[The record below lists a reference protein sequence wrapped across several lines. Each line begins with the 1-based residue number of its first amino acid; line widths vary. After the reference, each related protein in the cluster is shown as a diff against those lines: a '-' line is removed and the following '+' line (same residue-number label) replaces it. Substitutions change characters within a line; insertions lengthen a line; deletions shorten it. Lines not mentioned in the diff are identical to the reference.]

1 MYSIEGLGLN
11 HSALK
16 HQTIHLRA
24 YPAYD
29 LNCCD
34 GIFVF
39 TCLKMKC
46 LLNHLKS
53 SPKNKINFK
62 NCWYKVETNRSLKSF
77 MKAKSPVK
85 IATNMFCKNG
95 SFSKFE
101 SYFFS
106 TFGLCILVAPN
117 DKTHIRHGISLNQ
130 KIFYSNLNH
139 CLITFSQNIFHHGL
153 NSKLKLWNIFLIHQ
167 DKSFNEKL
175 HIKLPNCILI
185 GKAIA
190 KIVWLCNHQHEP
202 IKHIFYSI

>member
-1 MYSIEGLGLN
+1 M
-11 HSALK
+11 
-16 HQTIHLRA
+16 
-24 YPAYD
+24 
-29 LNCCD
+29 
-34 GIFVF
+34 
-39 TCLKMKC
+39 
-46 LLNHLKS
+46 
-53 SPKNKINFK
+53 
-62 NCWYKVETNRSLKSF
+62 ETNRSLKSL

-101 SYFFS
+101 SYFLS
-106 TFGLCILVAPN
+106 TFGQCILVAPN

-167 DKSFNEKL
+167 DKSFKEKL

-202 IKHIFYSI
+202 IKHIFIRFNC